1 MFFWLAVLAGL
12 ALAFWAALRAGLY
25 ETVALFV
32 NIVVAVYLALFVTP
46 TLVGVIPAAADVPH
60 GGLIAVAVVAV
71 ATFLVLH
78 VLCFSMLTGQFKVS
92 FPKLLDGPLAAGL
105 GFFAGFLVIA
115 FLTTLLAFVPGPGS
129 SGSLVGNNDQ
139 TVHRSYLCWW
149 CDRVHALV
157 GSAASAHP
165 TLDNLDLLRQIETGE
180 PAAKRL

>member
-32 NIVVAVYLALFVTP
+32 NIVVAVYLAIFVTP

-105 GFFAGFLVIA
+105 GFFAGFLVVA
-115 FLTTLLAFVPGPGS
+115 FLTTLLAFVRAPTS
-129 SGSLVGNNDQ
+129 SGSLVSKNDQ
-139 TVHRSYLCWW
+139 TVSLSYVCWW
-149 CDRVHALV
+149 CDRVHAVV
-157 GSAASAHP
+157 GSVPSPHP
-165 TLDNLDLLRQIETGE
+165 TFDTLTLLEQIESV
-180 PAAKRL
+180 R